1 MYTRESTL
9 IMKTRVKFR
18 LIFSEVGSKSSPLL
32 NKLSMNIPD
41 GTYVEGN
48 IPEGFRSRILR
59 KSEEEVEK
67 MEKKVE
73 EEKRY
78 KMQMSIDVKTLLPIV
93 YLPGAIEQLHRG
105 STLSYLAQ
113 PMAIQSILSI
123 NYIFVGVYLF
133 RNRAKLLLAALQT
146 SKTETGQL
154 SSN

>member
-1 MYTRESTL
+1 
-9 IMKTRVKFR
+9 
-18 LIFSEVGSKSSPLL
+18 
-32 NKLSMNIPD
+32 
-41 GTYVEGN
+41 
-48 IPEGFRSRILR
+48 
-59 KSEEEVEK
+59 

-93 YLPGAIEQLHRG
+93 CLPGAIEQLHRG

-123 NYIFVGVYLF
+123 NYIFVGFYLF